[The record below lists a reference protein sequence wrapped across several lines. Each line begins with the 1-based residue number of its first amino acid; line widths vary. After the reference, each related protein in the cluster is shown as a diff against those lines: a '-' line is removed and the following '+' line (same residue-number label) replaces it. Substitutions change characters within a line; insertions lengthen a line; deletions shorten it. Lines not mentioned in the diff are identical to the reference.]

1 MKKPPLAPAG
11 GFQLPRN
18 APVAAATKDSKHF
31 KDGWKPSL
39 PPAKALS
46 PVTVNARCLGGQPAI
61 PVVRPCPYKKKVSI
75 HFLGK

>member
-11 GFQLPRN
+11 GFQLPTN
-18 APVAAATKDSKHF
+18 AAVAAAIKESKHL

-39 PPAKALS
+39 PLAKALS
-46 PVTVNARCLGGQPAI
+46 SMTVDARCLRGQPAI
-61 PVVRPCPYKKKVSI
+61 PVVRPCSYKKKVSL